1 MSLALKFLW
10 SALDLTVN
18 INFVLSDSSE
28 SQSTVVMEFPVENNA
43 LHGLFNLYILIPHNY
58 FDGIVLW
65 SFVFISLFSILNI

>member
-1 MSLALKFLW
+1 M
-10 SALDLTVN
+10 N

-58 FDGIVLW
+58 FDGIVL
-65 SFVFISLFSILNI
+65 